1 MVRQT
6 VRRLRRSPGLTITAL
21 LTFAVGIG
29 AAAAMFSV
37 VNAVL
42 LEPLPYSESDRLV
55 ALTHRTD
62 TGRGGLPA
70 STAIYFTYR
79 DNNKSFESVA
89 LWTAGAASVTGSGRP
104 EEVRVLRTTFDFL
117 PTLRVVPALGR
128 GFTAAEDEP
137 RGPRAVIL
145 THGYWQ
151 RRFGGAAAVGTSLVI
166 DGQPY
171 SVVGVLPET
180 FRFPRA
186 ADLLLPMQPIRA
198 ISFVGP
204 LGENGIARLR
214 PGVTLETANADVNRM
229 MPILTATFPPVPGMA
244 RSTFRLQGDVQP
256 LKTTVV
262 GTLANVLWVLMG
274 TVALLFAVAS
284 VNVTNLQI
292 VRTDAREQELAV
304 EVVLGASRA
313 RVVSSLLFE
322 STLLGLGGGAI
333 GLAIAAAGL
342 PALLAIATNQLP
354 LSVDVSISPT
364 VMAFTVAISLV
375 GGLLF
380 GGVPALRYVRRLP
393 AVSAAHSR
401 TQTLTVSLPDS
412 VVANF
417 ADARQRLRLLQ
428 DRLAA
433 APGVAKVGFA
443 SRVPLGDPGPSSS
456 LFIETSASTA
466 PTPRQQ
472 EIRFASPGFLES
484 MGIRLVAG
492 RSLNWTDQDGS
503 RRVVLVSE
511 SMARREWGS
520 AQAAIGKR
528 IRMTPAEQ
536 WAEVVGVAGDV
547 HQESLVEE
555 PEATVYFTLGERL
568 AQFMSRTVTFAVRS
582 DRVGTPG
589 FLDNLQQA
597 VWSVAPEL
605 PLARTERMGDV
616 WRRAMEGTTLTLVL
630 IGITGTMA
638 ALLGL
643 IGIYGVTSYVVAQR
657 FREMG
662 IRMALGAQ
670 AATLWRLLL
679 GRVVMLVAVGVVL
692 GVLGA
697 VWLSRLMTPL
707 LFGVAAVDP
716 ATYFVIS
723 ALLMST
729 ALVAGAIPALRV
741 TSGAPLRAL
750 RTDG

>member
-1 MVRQT
+1 
-6 VRRLRRSPGLTITAL
+6 
-21 LTFAVGIG
+21 
-29 AAAAMFSV
+29 
-37 VNAVL
+37 
-42 LEPLPYSESDRLV
+42 
-55 ALTHRTD
+55 
-62 TGRGGLPA
+62 
-70 STAIYFTYR
+70 
-79 DNNKSFESVA
+79 
-89 LWTAGAASVTGSGRP
+89 
-104 EEVRVLRTTFDFL
+104 
-117 PTLRVVPALGR
+117 
-128 GFTAAEDEP
+128 
-137 RGPRAVIL
+137 
-145 THGYWQ
+145 
-151 RRFGGAAAVGTSLVI
+151 
-166 DGQPY
+166 
-171 SVVGVLPET
+171 
-180 FRFPRA
+180 
-186 ADLLLPMQPIRA
+186 
-198 ISFVGP
+198 
-204 LGENGIARLR
+204 
-214 PGVTLETANADVNRM
+214 
-229 MPILTATFPPVPGMA
+229 MA

-292 VRTDAREQELAV
+292 VRTDAREHELAV
-304 EVVLGASRA
+304 EVALGASRA

-528 IRMTPAEQ
+528 IRMAPAEP

-589 FLDNLQQA
+589 FLDSLQQA

-616 WRRAMEGTTLTLVL
+616 WRRAMERTTLTLVL

>member
-1 MVRQT
+1 
-6 VRRLRRSPGLTITAL
+6 
-21 LTFAVGIG
+21 
-29 AAAAMFSV
+29 
-37 VNAVL
+37 
-42 LEPLPYSESDRLV
+42 
-55 ALTHRTD
+55 
-62 TGRGGLPA
+62 
-70 STAIYFTYR
+70 
-79 DNNKSFESVA
+79 
-89 LWTAGAASVTGSGRP
+89 
-104 EEVRVLRTTFDFL
+104 
-117 PTLRVVPALGR
+117 
-128 GFTAAEDEP
+128 
-137 RGPRAVIL
+137 
-145 THGYWQ
+145 
-151 RRFGGAAAVGTSLVI
+151 
-166 DGQPY
+166 
-171 SVVGVLPET
+171 
-180 FRFPRA
+180 
-186 ADLLLPMQPIRA
+186 
-198 ISFVGP
+198 
-204 LGENGIARLR
+204 
-214 PGVTLETANADVNRM
+214 
-229 MPILTATFPPVPGMA
+229 
-244 RSTFRLQGDVQP
+244 
-256 LKTTVV
+256 
-262 GTLANVLWVLMG
+262 
-274 TVALLFAVAS
+274 
-284 VNVTNLQI
+284 
-292 VRTDAREQELAV
+292 
-304 EVVLGASRA
+304 
-313 RVVSSLLFE
+313 VSSLLFE

-589 FLDNLQQA
+589 FLDSLQQA

-643 IGIYGVTSYVVAQR
+643 IGIYGVTSHVVAQR

-662 IRMALGAQ
+662 IRMALGGQ